1 MRIVDLREG
10 QLELRWTWLPYW
22 MAAGP
27 ALQGEVDALLR
38 DAVIINGMPPTEESL
53 DRIHSFAL
61 FLLTRR
67 FPGFSGLKAY
77 LRGIEE
83 VTPL

>member
-1 MRIVDLREG
+1 MRLVVLQDG

-27 ALQGEVDALLR
+27 ALHGEVDALMR
-38 DAVIINGMPPTEESL
+38 DVVLLNGMLPNEDSL
-53 DRIHSFAL
+53 DRIEKFVL

-67 FPGFSGLKAY
+67 FPFKGLKEY
-77 LRGIEE
+77 LAGFRQVEK
-83 VTPL
+83 P